1 MPLKTKFTVLV
12 DNVFVNVLLSTHKE
26 IFEITQC
33 LMGIPNYD
41 DILVNFV
48 NHILHFNLTS
58 SNLRWETKKHEIL
71 VVLLK
76 SQLQSRHPIDE
87 DICN

>member
-58 SNLRWETKKHEIL
+58 SNLR
-71 VVLLK
+71 
-76 SQLQSRHPIDE
+76 
-87 DICN
+87 